1 MKKALKIL
9 AVCFLVITTI
19 ATGTLFY
26 ALILVKDAVLD
37 TDKLVSN
44 KVKYTFYDANNEI
57 IDNNLLKNSSYV
69 LIKDLNPYTINAF
82 IAIEDR
88 RFYAHNGIDYKRI
101 LGACFNNFKSMSLK
115 EGASTISQQ
124 LVKNTHLSSE
134 KTFKRKLSEIK
145 ITKQL
150 EKMYTKDQIL
160 EMYLNTIY
168 FGSGAYGINEASL
181 TYFNKSAKDL
191 TINESAVLAG
201 IIKAPS
207 KYSPLINYDN
217 CFNRKNVVLKCMY
230 DCNFISKSEYENNK
244 VKEITTSKQSSFKG
258 LQNYI
263 DACKCE
269 YDELNLNPYQNNEV
283 KIYTALDVNAQNF
296 LNELCVENE
305 PDYNR
310 KQIII
315 NAKNNDI
322 IAFYGNNSNLK
333 RSPASCVKPWLVY
346 APAINEKYATLST
359 VINDN
364 KKSFNNYSPSNY
376 DNKYYGLV
384 TLKTALE
391 KSLNVP
397 AVELLNDFG
406 IEKAINYAKKMN
418 VNIQNNDLSIAL
430 GAINNGLTLQQLC
443 DCYSPFTNN
452 GNYTKSHFI
461 KKVVIG
467 NKQVYTQNN
476 KSVKVFSEDTAFLIN
491 DALKSAVKNGTSKKL
506 RSFEF
511 DVCAKTGT
519 NGSKN
524 GNLDAYSIA
533 YTQNHIIGTWLGNND
548 NSLMPNSVTGGN
560 YPTIYTS
567 EVLSYLYKNEKPSNF
582 IKPQN
587 IITEYIDETT
597 LLNKEEL
604 YVDKESGTPYYYING
619 TQPTKQKRN
628 DTIIVND
635 VKITLNNSEVTIFL
649 DVENATKIKIEREF
663 NTQYKTIY
671 NNRNINKITD
681 KIYNFGKYNY
691 CITIYDNNDIFKKI
705 KLPTINYNKNNLS
718 IINNENWFLD
728 E

>member
-9 AVCFLVITTI
+9 AVCFLIITTI
-19 ATGTLFY
+19 ITGSLFY
-26 ALILVKDAVLD
+26 GLIIVKDSVLE

-44 KVKYTFYDANNEI
+44 KVKYTFYDGNNQI
-57 IDNNLLKNSSYV
+57 IDNNLLKNSSHV
-69 LIKDLNPYTINAF
+69 LVKELKPYTLNAF

-88 RFYAHNGIDYKRI
+88 RFYTHNGIDYKRI
-101 LGACFNNFKSMSLK
+101 IGAMLNNIKTMSLK

-150 EKMYTKDQIL
+150 EKKYTKQQIL

-168 FGSGAYGINEASL
+168 FGSGAYGINEASI
-181 TYFNKSAKDL
+181 TYFNKTAKDL

-207 KYSPLINYDN
+207 KYSPLINYDS
-217 CFNRKNVVLKCMY
+217 CFNRKNVVLKSMY
-230 DCNFISKSEYENNK
+230 DCNFISKSEYEENRVMEINLS
-244 VKEITTSKQSSFKG
+244 KESSFKG

-269 YDELNLNPYQNNEV
+269 YDSLNLNPYQSNDV
-283 KIYTALDVNAQNF
+283 KIYTALDVNAQNL
-296 LNELCVENE
+296 LNELRVENE
-305 PDYNR
+305 PNYNR

-346 APAINEKYATLST
+346 APILNEKYATLST
-359 VINDN
+359 VINDK
-364 KKSFNNYSPSNY
+364 KKSFNSYSPSNY
-376 DNKYYGLV
+376 DDKYYGLV

-391 KSLNVP
+391 KSLNLP

-406 IEKAINYAKKMN
+406 VNKAINYAKKMD
-418 VNIQNNDLSIAL
+418 VNIENKDLSIAL
-430 GAINNGLTLQQLC
+430 GAISNGLTLQQLC

-461 KKVVIG
+461 KKVEIG
-467 NKQVYTQNN
+467 NKQVYNVNN
-476 KSVKVFSEDTAFLIN
+476 KSVKVFNEDTAFLIN
-491 DALKSAVKNGTSKKL
+491 DALKSAVKSGTSKKL
-506 RSFEF
+506 SSFEF

-548 NSLMPNSVTGGN
+548 NSLMPNFVAGGN

-582 IKPQN
+582 TKPQN
-587 IITEYIDETT
+587 IIKEYIDENT

-604 YVDKESGTPYYYING
+604 YVDEENGIPYYYING

-628 DTIIVND
+628 NKIMVND
-635 VKITLNNSEVTIFL
+635 VKITLNNGKVTIYL
-649 DVENATKIKIEREF
+649 DVENATKIKVEREF
-663 NTQYKTIY
+663 NKQNEIVYHD
-671 NNRNINKITD
+671 RNISKITD
-681 KIYNFGKYNY
+681 KIYRFGKYNY
-691 CITIYDNNDIFKKI
+691 FVTIYDNNEIFKKI
-705 KLPTINYNKNNLS
+705 ELPTINYNKNNLS
-718 IINNENWFLD
+718 IINNNDWYLD